1 MQAALIG
8 TILDNTGGLSIMRR
22 HLLSAAPFLVLATA
36 ASAADLPTLP
46 VLKSLPEVPS
56 MTWGGITLYG
66 SVDIGLTYQNHGAGI
81 SDYFVNG
88 AAFTPQKPSN
98 KPYFGLES
106 NGGSLSTFGLK
117 GDWTLGDSWR
127 AIAQLEGAFL
137 PTSGELVNGPK
148 SLVQQNGVALANQ
161 VVSNDSAM
169 AGQIFSRA
177 AWAGASN
184 PVWGTLTAGRQ
195 NTLLSEMT
203 YRYDPMAGMAAF
215 SYTTVVG
222 APGGGGSAEERVLN
236 NSVRYENAYGPVHGG
251 AMYAFA
257 DGSRGVTY
265 QFDGG
270 FKYNGLSVDG
280 VYGHATDEI
289 SMAVLSGATGTI
301 TAAQAAALTA
311 AGLSESNTLSG
322 TVYDA
327 RTYQVTASYEY
338 GPAKGFAG
346 YINILYTNPSN
357 PLFNGAVN
365 EGYPMI
371 VTNTAYTNPK
381 TLQVAWGGVQYA
393 VTDKF
398 KLYGA
403 YYYSWQNDYNRTA
416 VCNPGGAGAAN
427 CAGSQDTAS
436 IAATYQFNK
445 NLSTYAGI
453 TYSMVHGG
461 TGFGYLAT
469 SVVSPT
475 VGMRYRF

>member
-1 MQAALIG
+1 MHCALVS
-8 TILDNTGGLSIMRR
+8 TIDDNTGGLSIVRR
-22 HLLSAAPFLVLATA
+22 YLLSAAPFLIIATA

-46 VLKSLPEVPS
+46 VLNSLPEVPD

-66 SVDIGLTYQNHGAGI
+66 GMDVGLTYQNHGAGI
-81 SDYFVNG
+81 SDSFVNG
-88 AAFTPQKPSN
+88 AAFTPQKPSS

-117 GDWTLGDSWR
+117 GDWALGDSWR

-148 SLVQQNGVALANQ
+148 SLVQQNGVPLANQ
-161 VVSNDSAM
+161 VVGNDSAM
-169 AGQIFSRA
+169 AGQVFNREA
-177 AWAGASN
+177 KAGVSN
-184 PVWGTLTAGRQ
+184 PIWGTLTAGRQ
-195 NTLLSEMT
+195 KTLLSEMNF
-203 YRYDPMAGMAAF
+203 RYDPMDGMAAF
-215 SYTTVVG
+215 AYTTIVG
-222 APGGGGSAEERVLN
+222 ASGGGGSAEERNLN

-270 FKYNGLSVDG
+270 FKYNGLSVDA

-301 TAAQAAALTA
+301 TAAQATALTA
-311 AGLSESNTLSG
+311 AGLSESNTLAG
-322 TVYDA
+322 TVYNA

-338 GPAKGFAG
+338 GQAKAFAG
-346 YINILYTNPSN
+346 YNNILYTNPSD
-357 PLFNGAVN
+357 PLLNGAEN
-365 EGYPMI
+365 EGYAML
-371 VTNTAYTNPK
+371 VSNTAYTNAK
-381 TLQVAWGGVQYA
+381 TSQVAWGGVQYA

-403 YYYSWQNDYNRTA
+403 YYYAWQNDYNGTA

-427 CAGSQDTAS
+427 CAGSQDMVS
-436 IAATYQFNK
+436 IAATYLLNK
-445 NLSTYAGI
+445 NFATYTGI
-453 TYSMVHGG
+453 SYSMVHGG
-461 TGFGYLAT
+461 TAFGYLAT

-475 VGMRYRF
+475 VGMRFRF